1 MSDAIEFAQVEA
13 ALKEKHDELK
23 TYIEHKVNASSEEGK
38 KLSDEHKSAI
48 DSLSDQ
54 CKQLSDKLLEIEQKG
69 FGDKDEVRQ
78 KSIGEEFA
86 SSESVQQFKA
96 GMIPKAQMEFKAI
109 INAAPGT
116 GNPLVPEMRV
126 PGIVH
131 EPNRVLRVRDIL
143 QVGRTTSNTIY
154 IAKENVYTNNAG
166 PQIQSPGSPEVREN
180 IAKPTSDITFTSSTT
195 PVETLAHLFNVSKQ
209 VLDDSPML
217 ASYVNMRGLYG
228 LKLEEDDQL
237 LNGSGAGGN
246 LTGLVTNQ
254 TSYAAQSPDVVT
266 TSLDKLRD
274 AMRQLQVA
282 NYMPTG
288 IILNPVDWSNI
299 ETLKVNAGTD
309 DRYII
314 GDPAS
319 RLNPMLWGL
328 PVVVT
333 NTMTAGTFLVGDFN
347 MVGMLWDREDATV
360 AMSEHHDTNF
370 AKNMV
375 TIRIEERLALAL
387 ERTSAIVGGSL

>member
-1 MSDAIEFAQVEA
+1 MSDSVEFAQVET

-23 TYIEHKVNASSEEGK
+23 SYIETRVNSVVEEGK
-38 KLSDEHKSAI
+38 SLSEEQKNTINAISDE
-48 DSLSDQ
+48 
-54 CKQLSDKLLEIEQKG
+54 CKNLGDKLLEIEQKG
-69 FGDKDEVRQ
+69 FGRAEELEQ
-78 KSIGEEFA
+78 KSIGEMFA
-86 SSESVQQFKA
+86 EHKSVASFKA
-96 GMIPKAQMEFKAI
+96 GEIPKAQMEYKAI
-109 INAAPGT
+109 INATPGT

-131 EPNRVLRVRDIL
+131 EPNRRLRIRDVLS
-143 QVGRTTSNTIY
+143 VGRTSSNTIY

-166 PQIQSPGSPEVREN
+166 PQIGGSPEQREN
-180 IAKPTSDITFTSSTT
+180 VTKPTSDITFTSATV

-217 ASYVNMRGLYG
+217 ASYINQRGMYG

-237 LNGSGAGGN
+237 LNGSGANGN
-246 LTGLVTNQ
+246 LTGLYTNRTAYTEQSPTVVTNN
-254 TSYAAQSPDVVT
+254 
-266 TSLDKLRD
+266 LDRLRD
-274 AMRQLQVA
+274 ACRQLEVA
-282 NYMPTG
+282 NYMPNAF
-288 IILNPVDWSNI
+288 ILNPTDWCNI

-314 GDPAS
+314 GDPGS
-319 RLNPMLWGL
+319 RLSPNLWGL

-333 NTMTAGTFLVGDFN
+333 NTMASGTFLVGDFA
-347 MVGMLWDREDATV
+347 MVGMLWDRSDATI

-375 TIRIEERLALAL
+375 TIRMEERLALAL
-387 ERTSAIVGGSL
+387 ERTSAIVGGTLG